1 MLDFKP
7 LSLEHRQKV
16 QEFLCREK
24 AIHTEGS
31 FNVLYVWNEIFETKI
46 CFQDGF
52 MFICSQSEGKIAY
65 QMPRGNGDLS
75 HAVKLILNDAKER
88 GCVPRLISITEKMRE
103 QLENALPG
111 VFEFN
116 EQRDS
121 FDYIYNASDL
131 ITLTGRKFNQKR
143 NNVNKFKKNFEGRY
157 EYQNFTSQDIPE
169 VYEFQKKWLEKNSTP
184 ERVDGL
190 TGEMRVIERLFKS
203 FDELNYV
210 GGLIRVDNEIV
221 AYTVGSRLC
230 SDTFVISLE
239 KADIEYPGIYQAI
252 NQFFAAAN
260 CTDVKYINR
269 EDDAG
274 VPGLR
279 KAKLSYNPAFLLVKY
294 EAVLK

>member
-1 MLDFKP
+1 MLDFEP
-7 LSLEHRQKV
+7 LSLAHRHKV
-16 QEFLCREK
+16 QEYLCNEN

-31 FNVLYVWNEIFETKI
+31 FNVLYTWNEIFDTQI
-46 CFQDGF
+46 CFRDGF

-65 QMPRGNGDLS
+65 QMPRGAGDLS
-75 HAVKLILNDAKER
+75 HAVEMIFDDAKER
-88 GCVPRLISITEKMRE
+88 GCTPRLISITEKMRE
-103 QLENALPG
+103 QLESAMPG

-116 EQRDS
+116 EIRDS
-121 FDYIYNASDL
+121 FDYIYNAVDL
-131 ITLTGRKFNQKR
+131 ITLSGRKFNQKR
-143 NNVNKFKKNFEGRY
+143 NNVNKFKKLLDGRY
-157 EYQNFTSQDIPE
+157 EYKNFTSDDIPE

-184 ERVDGL
+184 ERVAGL

-210 GGLIRVDNEIV
+210 GGLIRVDGEIA
-221 AYTVGSRLC
+221 AYSVGSRLC
-230 SDTFVISLE
+230 SDTFVISVE

-274 VPGLR
+274 VEGLR

-294 EAVLK
+294 EAVWK